1 MTTDPLQR
9 FLQSVSEL
17 SKDDDLEETE
27 PVCEASEVKRKRYS
41 RDRSYKLTSAFRRA
55 KGGVR
60 R

>member
-1 MTTDPLQR
+1 MDPLQR
-9 FLQSVSEL
+9 FLRSVSEN
-17 SKDDDLEETE
+17 SKEDDDLEETE
-27 PVCEASEVKRKRYS
+27 PKREASEVKRKRYS